1 MAPQPASGYAKPMAL
16 AADPLS
22 DGSNPAVAFAGRAQR
37 RSISFRIAANAACQ
51 AALLIAQ
58 LSDFPSFWSS
68 IVHSD

>member
-1 MAPQPASGYAKPMAL
+1 MAL

-22 DGSNPAVAFAGRAQR
+22 DGSNPAVAVAGRAQR

-58 LSDFPSFWSS
+58 LSDFPGFWSS
-68 IVHSD
+68 IVHFD

>member
-1 MAPQPASGYAKPMAL
+1 MTR
-16 AADPLS
+16 AAGPLS
-22 DGSNPAVAFAGRAQR
+22 DGSDPAVAVAGRAQR

-58 LSDFPSFWSS
+58 LPDFPSIWSS